1 MDLNHIATQSLVTA
15 CLAVMWKVDFVNSE
29 FGYLAGEI
37 FKQSA
42 KRTDWFLL
50 AAYSKIQKGKRNS
63 DLMIKKYLACSD
75 YRH

>member
-37 FKQSA
+37 FKQSVE
-42 KRTDWFLL
+42 RTDWSLL
-50 AAYSKIQKGKRNS
+50 AAY
-63 DLMIKKYLACSD
+63 KKV
-75 YRH
+75 